1 MDRMMDGN
9 LFSDP
14 DQVGEFVNDYS
25 NFVHETESTIEEG
38 YKKIDKGIRIKST
51 FAFITLFL
59 FLIIFVV
66 MPSETDAFLLL
77 GGLGI
82 FFSIDLNAY
91 GFL

>member
-1 MDRMMDGN
+1 MDRMMGGN

-14 DQVGEFVNDYS
+14 DQVADFIDDYS
-25 NFVHETESTIEEG
+25 NFVHETESAIEEG

-51 FAFITLFL
+51 LALIILFL
-59 FLIIFVV
+59 CVILFVV
-66 MPSETDAFLLL
+66 KPSETDAFLFL

>member
-1 MDRMMDGN
+1 MIDGN

-14 DQVGEFVNDYS
+14 DQVADFIDDYS
-25 NFVHETESTIEEG
+25 NFVYKTESATED
-38 YKKIDKGIRIKST
+38 YKEIDKGIRIKSSL
-51 FAFITLFL
+51 AFITLFL
-59 FLIIFVV
+59 FLVLFVV

-82 FFSIDLNAY
+82 FVAMDMNAY